1 MSVQHWMSVQDED
14 TRQLVSLARVVKN
27 GDIFS
32 VQLVSIFIKEIH
44 LNNFFSSCMYKE
56 LNTKFIDT
64 IFRLCK
70 KNIGYSM
77 QRTSLILKVNSVI
90 TLLF

>member
-14 TRQLVSLARVVKN
+14 TRQLVLLARVVKN

-56 LNTKFIDT
+56 L
-64 IFRLCK
+64 
-70 KNIGYSM
+70 KNLTFLM
-77 QRTSLILKVNSVI
+77 QDMLTWRVALPS
-90 TLLF
+90 